1 MTITIINTAFPTTS
15 NNDKNQQQQQQQQ
28 QQHQQQQNPPRKSL
42 SADFDAKKEDR
53 VLLLPDIALLQ
64 DLLCDYHEYRILCYS
79 SDSKN
84 SMNEFI
90 KKTNLQKLYDNYNIR
105 LNEETGEYYYA

>member
-1 MTITIINTAFPTTS
+1 MSIIIIMTITIINTAFPTVS
-15 NNDKNQQQQQQQQ
+15 NNDKNQ
-28 QQHQQQQNPPRKSL
+28 QQQQNPPRKSL